1 MSKPRLLALRNYKT
15 VMCEFFQRGSCR
27 SGSQCTYAHGSQ
39 ELRAANSFL
48 KMQGLVSW
56 DEGGALI
63 CPFVIH
69 FLVVHLRV
77 HVEEGAV
84 DFTVSSMDRGWLSSI
99 WSLKVQ
105 LENIA

>member
-1 MSKPRLLALRNYKT
+1 
-15 VMCEFFQRGSCR
+15 MCEFFQRGSCR

-84 DFTVSSMDRGWLSSI
+84 FPSVLDGPWLALLSPESKSST
-99 WSLKVQ
+99 
-105 LENIA
+105 